1 MIELTS
7 YKLAQ
12 FVASY
17 LKDTNREQNDDI
29 ETTKGIQEM
38 IESVG
43 IQDAGNP
50 NEDRK
55 KGGIRSC
62 TARKWVK
69 NLGFNWREVKKG
81 VFFDGHERKDVV
93 QDRIKFVEEM
103 KKNEPYLV
111 EFDNVGNVLEKSY
124 PEGCKVG
131 GEQKRPIILITHD
144 ESTFFCK

>member
-17 LKDTNREQNDDI
+17 LKDTNREQKDDI

-38 IESVG
+38 VESVG

-55 KGGIRSC
+55 KKKGGIRSR
-62 TARKWVK
+62 TA
-69 NLGFNWREVKKG
+69 
-81 VFFDGHERKDVV
+81 
-93 QDRIKFVEEM
+93 
-103 KKNEPYLV
+103 
-111 EFDNVGNVLEKSY
+111 
-124 PEGCKVG
+124 
-131 GEQKRPIILITHD
+131 
-144 ESTFFCK
+144 